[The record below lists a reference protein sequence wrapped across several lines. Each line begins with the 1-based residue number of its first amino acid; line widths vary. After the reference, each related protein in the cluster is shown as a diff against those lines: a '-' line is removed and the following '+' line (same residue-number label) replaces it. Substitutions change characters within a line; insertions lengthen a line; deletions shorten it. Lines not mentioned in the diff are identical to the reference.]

1 MSKQT
6 FVRPISNQKTKNELQ
21 NFEYNFLIWNE
32 KTNFKKYLSFFKFD
46 YWTERWKTKKNI
58 LWICFY
64 LKPISKNKNQ
74 NFRIHFLIW
83 NQKMNFKNFFH
94 FSIFIL
100 KLKNEKWKTF
110 KIRFNFKSKNGLYF
124 RYMDSFSCLID
135 SFFEFL
141 ILHLFFIFIKKF

>member
-1 MSKQT
+1 MKKRISKNI
-6 FVRPISNQKTKNELQ
+6 FHFSNLIIELKNE
-21 NFEYNFLIWNE
+21 
-32 KTNFKKYLSFFKFD
+32 KRKMFF
-46 YWTERWKTKKNI
+46 
-58 LWICFY
+58 WICFK

-83 NQKMNFKNFFH
+83 NQKMNFKKFFH

-110 KIRFNFKSKNGLYF
+110 KILFNFKSKNGLYF

-141 ILHLFFIFIKKF
+141 ILHLFFIFIKKWKTKYSLIFVFHFNEEIEIRIT